1 MLELC
6 LSDELAY
13 LHILASSQIFT
24 IKHQKFDTCQKVIKV
39 LFIIFRVFPFV
50 IEQLI
55 LDLSAHSFWDWRRVS
70 KIIFQV
76 YDQQAHF
83 TNKIDIIKSLPIVE
97 DHFLT
102 AHGLKQV
109 RLNFIYVIY
118 RCRHSVF
125 NR

>member
-1 MLELC
+1 MFKFC

-24 IKHQKFDTCQKVIKV
+24 IKHQKFDTCQKIIKV
-39 LFIIFRVFPFV
+39 FFIIFRIFPFV
-50 IEQLI
+50 IKKLI
-55 LDLSAHSFWDWRRVS
+55 FDLSAHSFRDWRRVS

-97 DHFLT
+97 NHFLT
-102 AHGLKQV
+102 AHWLKQV
-109 RLNFIYVIY
+109 RLNFIYVVDG
-118 RCRHSVF
+118 CRNSVL
-125 NR
+125 N